1 MVVEEV
7 IVAARSR
14 AARLASVQRVETRDT
29 LLRSDVVVGNIAQG
43 FGHFRGDL
51 LVSVDCS
58 QACHSSEGLSISLGS
73 GLKLGRTDNVLIY
86 FPFK

>member
-1 MVVEEV
+1 
-7 IVAARSR
+7 
-14 AARLASVQRVETRDT
+14 
-29 LLRSDVVVGNIAQG
+29 
-43 FGHFRGDL
+43 L